1 MNKKTLVITG
11 SAGFIGFHLSLKL
24 LKKGYQVIGIDN
36 QINIKGNRI
45 ELDEITSCLTRYG
58 IKKVHTIAFDN
69 KIIAFYTDKK
79 KYNQKLVDV
88 FLKKNIPEYMVPHYL
103 FHIKKFP
110 LTRNT
115 KLDINSLIKIAKKKL
130 NA

>member
-1 MNKKTLVITG
+1 MTFNNEMYFKNR
-11 SAGFIGFHLSLKL
+11 
-24 LKKGYQVIGIDN
+24 IDN
-36 QINIKGNRI
+36 QIKIKGNRI

-79 KYNQKLVDV
+79 YNQKLVDV

-103 FHIKKFP
+103 FHIKKIS
-110 LTRNT
+110 
-115 KLDINSLIKIAKKKL
+115 INSKYKTRY
-130 NA
+130 